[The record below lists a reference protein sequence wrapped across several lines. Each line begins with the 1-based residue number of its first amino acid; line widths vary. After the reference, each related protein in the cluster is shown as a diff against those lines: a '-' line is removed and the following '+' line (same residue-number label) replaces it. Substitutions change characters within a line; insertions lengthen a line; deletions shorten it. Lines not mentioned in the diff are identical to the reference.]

1 MKINNIINSNFIKL
15 CLILLLILFTKNLY
29 SNNLQLKIIGNKNL
43 DEEFIKSIVDLDQ
56 DLENDELV
64 NFIIKELFST
74 GYFNSVDA
82 NIDNDLLTI
91 ILNENPVINKIQFT
105 NNERFKDEDLK
116 LIIDKSL
123 IDIDI
128 YNKSTVEKIKNLL
141 IQYYK
146 NYGYNLIEITHS
158 TKKLDNGQIDLNY
171 KIFEGEITKI
181 KKINIIGNEY
191 YSTRKIKS
199 ILRSS
204 ETKFYK
210 LVSGTSKFNE
220 NLIFLDERKI
230 EEYYLDRGFKNIKVK
245 TSVNEFIPDKNQV
258 VLNYYIDEGLKFKI
272 SEIDI
277 IFDDNITDIGIDKN
291 EILEIIDLKT
301 NKPYNKS
308 KIDKSADKIY
318 NFLLNKGYIF
328 IDVNSIDEEI
338 NNTVKLTFLVN
349 MIDEIYVSEININGN
364 TRTKDKIIRRE
375 LELNEGDPFIPSKVK
390 KSRNNISQLNFF
402 SKVDVNTIS
411 KNNKV
416 DLNIEVKEKSTG
428 EFNIGVLYDSYN
440 GAALVSGL
448 KENNIFGV
456 GRYLSL
462 SLNTTAD
469 NAGLNFEVVEPYI
482 FNKKFNLIY
491 NLNFESNDYSSS
503 YGYEVNKQT
512 LGIGSRY
519 DLTDDVS
526 HFIKLDYSI
535 DDYHSITS
543 SASDSISNMSGENIQ
558 FTLTNRLS
566 LSKLD
571 TGFRPSEGYIVKWK
585 NEYAIDNFMRNKISY
600 DKYYNFNKKI
610 FSYRT
615 EFGNISSLSSA
626 NVEDASKFS
635 LGGRQLRGFDKSG
648 VGPRNSSSGYI
659 GGNNLLSAQFDYQIP
674 ISESENNML
683 DLVTFFDIGKIFS
696 NETDPTN
703 STESVRSS
711 IGSGI
716 NFNTPIGPLSLTY
729 AIPIQSE
736 SYDKERKFVF
746 TIGWVN

>member
-1 MKINNIINSNFIKL
+1 MKINKIINSIFIKFS
-15 CLILLLILFTKNLY
+15 LIFLLISFTTNLY

-43 DEEFIKSIVDLDQ
+43 DEEFIKSIVNLDQ
-56 DLENDELV
+56 NLEEDELV

-74 GYFNSVDA
+74 GYFNAVDA
-82 NIDNDLLTI
+82 NIENNLLTI
-91 ILNENPVINKIQFT
+91 ILDENPVINKIRFT

-116 LIIDKSL
+116 LVINKEL

-128 YNKSTVEKIKNLL
+128 YNKSTVEEIKKLL

-146 NYGYNLIEITHS
+146 NYGYNLVEISHS
-158 TKKLDNGQIDLNY
+158 TKELDNGQIDLYY
-171 KIFEGEITKI
+171 KISEGEITKI
-181 KKINIIGNEY
+181 KRINIIGNEY

-199 ILRSS
+199 VLRSS

-220 NLIFLDERKI
+220 NLIFIDERRI
-230 EEYYLDRGFKNIKVK
+230 EEYYMDRGFKNIKVK
-245 TSVNEFIPDKNQV
+245 SSVNEFIPDKNQV
-258 VLNYYIDEGLKFKI
+258 VLNYYIDEGVKFRI

-277 IFDDNITDIGIDKN
+277 TFNDNIPDIGIDKN
-291 EILEIIDLKT
+291 EILQILDLKT
-301 NKPYNKS
+301 NKSYNRT
-308 KIDKSADKIY
+308 KIEKSADKIY
-318 NFLLNKGYIF
+318 DYLLNKGYIF
-328 IDVNSIDEEI
+328 IDVSPIDEEI
-338 NNTVKLTFLVN
+338 NDTVKLTFVVN
-349 MIDEIYVSEININGN
+349 KIDEIYVSEININGN

-375 LELNEGDPFIPSKVK
+375 VELNEGDPFIPSKVK
-390 KSRNNISQLNFF
+390 NSRNNISRLDFF
-402 SKVDVNTIS
+402 SKVDVNAIS
-411 KNNKV
+411 NNNKV
-416 DLNIEVKEKSTG
+416 NLDIEVKEKSTG

-448 KENNIFGV
+448 KEHNIFGV

-462 SLNTTAD
+462 SLNTTSD
-469 NAGLNFEVVEPYI
+469 NAGLNFEVIEPYV

-491 NLNFESNDYSSS
+491 NINFESSDYSSS

-512 LGIGSRY
+512 IGIGSRY

-526 HFIKLDYSI
+526 HYIKLDYSI

-543 SASDSISNMSGENIQ
+543 SASDSISNMSGENVQ
-558 FTLTNRLS
+558 LTLTNRLS

-585 NEYAIDNFMRNKISY
+585 NEYAIDNYMRNKISY

-635 LGGRQLRGFDKSG
+635 LGGRQLRGFDKNG

-683 DLVTFFDIGKIFS
+683 DLVTFFDVGKIFS
-696 NETDPTN
+696 NETNPTN
-703 STESVRSS
+703 STESIRSS
-711 IGSGI
+711 VGTGI
-716 NFNTPIGPLSLTY
+716 NFNTPIGPLSMTY

-736 SYDKERKFVF
+736 SYDKERKFIF